1 MKKLTYLLFC
11 LILGIGLATAQTTK
25 VTGTV
30 ISADDN
36 EPIIGASI
44 VVKGTMV
51 GTVTDFD
58 GAFSLDVPSSA
69 KTLVISYVGMKQ
81 QEVPV
86 QPVVNIRLASDTQ
99 NIQEIVVTAIG
110 MKKQEKA
117 LGYAASTVKSDE
129 LVAARSGS
137 VMTGLTGKVAG
148 VNISNAGGTGS
159 SQKVIVRGISSFDAN
174 QPLYVVDGVP
184 IMNDF
189 SGSGTESTALNNT
202 VDFGNAANDINPE
215 DVESV
220 TILKGASATALYG
233 SRAANGVIMITTKRA
248 SAEKLTVTYDGTFMG
263 SNVLR
268 VPQTQDK
275 FGQGWPDWSPME
287 NGSWGPALDGR
298 EHAWGAF
305 SDGTKGSLTPLTK
318 PFSYVKNNMRDFYQT
333 GFETNNNVSVRMG
346 NDKLGLVAS
355 YGNMT
360 STGVMPLNSDKYQRN
375 TISLRGNAKYKRFYS
390 EINFNYVRKDIT
402 RPSTGQGGDG
412 ATMFQEIIQHA
423 TDVDIS
429 GMKDYNNP
437 YYNTDNFYTP
447 YATNPYWVLAN
458 NQNKFQDDRI
468 YGKIEMAFDIMKGLK
483 AVGRVGGDFANT
495 RQKKWNQKATYSPG
509 SWSDLGGKSEEA
521 GTYTERR
528 EYSGQ
533 IDATAY
539 LNADY
544 KIGEDISLGGVVGW
558 NLNTRN
564 FSWINSYLYGLQ
576 QESWF
581 NLENGADK
589 PITTTREESR
599 RLLGLFAQAEF
610 GYKNFWFVNASM
622 RNDWSS
628 TLPKGKN
635 SFFYGGVNTSLILTE
650 LFPEL
655 QSDALNFLKIRAAWG
670 KTGNDAPIYRTS
682 SYYVPTQISLGFGSL
697 YLPINSTMGMT
708 EYNVM
713 PNTALKPE
721 TTTELEFGLTTHLWN
736 NRINLDAAY
745 YNKDTKDQIIS
756 ASLAP
761 ESRYT
766 SMTRNVGKI
775 NNHGVEL
782 ALSVIPIQTR
792 DWEWEIGATF
802 TKNWSEVKELWDGVD
817 EYVLK
822 SGYDVD
828 FVAKVG
834 EPLGIFKVPAV
845 AKTED
850 GKTIVTAAGLPQ
862 IASGEKD
869 IVGSSTPDF
878 LMGFNT
884 RVSWKGFTFG
894 AVVDWRSGGYFYS
907 YTSQLLTF
915 AGNST
920 MTTYNDRQTFV
931 IPNSV
936 KVVNG
941 KYVENN
947 IPVTRSSMYN
957 YWNNASNKDQYRN
970 WVLPKDYVK
979 LREVT
984 LSYSFPKSFMKK
996 TPLTALQL
1004 SLIGRNLFMWTPKK
1018 NNFVDPESTNY
1029 GNDIRSE
1036 LGEFAAA
1043 PTTRTFGG
1051 GVKVT
1056 F

>member
-1 MKKLTYLLFC
+1 MKKLTYLLLC
-11 LILGIGLATAQTTK
+11 LVLGIGLATAQTRK

-30 ISADDN
+30 ISAEDS
-36 EPIIGASI
+36 EPIIGASVI
-44 VVKGTMV
+44 VKGTTT

-69 KTLVISYVGMKQ
+69 KTLVISYVGMIAR
-81 QEVPV
+81 EVPV
-86 QPVVNIRLASDTQ
+86 QDVLRVVLQSGTQ
-99 NIQEIVVTAIG
+99 NLEEVVVTAIG

-117 LGYAASTVKSDE
+117 LGYASSTVKSDD
-129 LVAARSGS
+129 LVAAKSGS
-137 VMTGLTGKVAG
+137 VMSGLSGKVAG
-148 VNISNAGGTGS
+148 VNISNSGGTGS
-159 SQKVIVRGISSFDAN
+159 SQKVIVRGISSFSAN

-189 SGSGTESTALNNT
+189 SGSGTESGALNNT
-202 VDFGNAANDINPE
+202 VDFGNSANDINPE

-220 TILKGASATALYG
+220 TVLKGASATALYG

-248 SAEKLTVTYDGTFMG
+248 GAEKLTVTYDGSFMG

-268 VPQTQDK
+268 VPQTQDR

-287 NGSWGPALDGR
+287 NGSWGPVLDGR

-305 SDGTKGSLTPLTK
+305 SDGTKGNLTPLTK
-318 PFSYVKNNMRDFYQT
+318 PFSYVKNNMRDFYQN
-333 GFETNNNVSVRMG
+333 GFEANNNVSIRMG

-355 YGNMT
+355 YGNVS
-360 STGVMPLNSDKYQRN
+360 STGVMPMNSDKYQRN

-390 EINFNYVRKDIT
+390 EVNFNYVRKDVT

-412 ATMFQEIIQHA
+412 ATMFQEILQHA

-429 GMKDYNNP
+429 SMADYNNP
-437 YYNTDNFYTP
+437 YYNMDNFYTA

-468 YGKIEMAFDIMKGLK
+468 YGKIEMAFDIMDGLK
-483 AVGRVGGDFANT
+483 AVGRFGGDFSNS
-495 RQKKWNQKATYSPG
+495 RQRKWNQKATYAPG
-509 SWSDLGGKSEEA
+509 SWSDLGGKNPEA
-521 GTYTERR
+521 GTYTERT
-528 EYSGQ
+528 EYYGQ

-558 NLNTRN
+558 NLNQRN
-564 FSWINSYLYGLQ
+564 MSYLNSYLYGLQ
-576 QESWF
+576 QEGWF
-581 NLENGADK
+581 SLANGADK
-589 PITTTREESR
+589 PLTESYRESR
-599 RLLGLFAQAEF
+599 RLVGLFAQAEF
-610 GYKNFWFVNASM
+610 GFKNYWFVNASI

-628 TLPKGKN
+628 TLPVGKN
-635 SFFYGGVNTSLILTE
+635 SFFYGGLNTSLIVTD
-650 LFPEL
+650 LFTDL
-655 QSDALNFLKIRAAWG
+655 QSDVLNFLKIRAAWG

-682 SYYVPTQISLGFGSL
+682 AYYIPTQISMGFGDL
-697 YLPINSTMGMT
+697 YLPINSVMGMT
-708 EYNVM
+708 ESNRL
-713 PNTALKPE
+713 PNTDLKPE
-721 TTTELEFGLTTHLWN
+721 ITTEWELGLTTHLFN
-736 NRINLDAAY
+736 NRINLDFAY

-756 ASLAP
+756 AALAP
-761 ESRYT
+761 ETRYT

-775 NNHGVEL
+775 NNHGVEV
-782 ALSVIPIQTR
+782 ALNLIPVQVK
-792 DWEWEIGATF
+792 DFEWELGVTF
-802 TKNWSEVKELWDGVD
+802 TKNWSEVKELWGDVQ

-822 SGYDVD
+822 SGYSVD
-828 FVAKVG
+828 FVAEVG
-834 EPLGIFKVPAV
+834 QPLGVFKVPKV
-845 AKTED
+845 ATTDD
-850 GKTIVTAAGLPQ
+850 GKTIVTSAGLPQ
-862 IASGEKD
+862 IASGEKEV
-869 IVGSSTPDF
+869 VGSSAPNF

-884 RVSWKGFTFG
+884 RFTWKDFSLS
-894 AVVDWRSGGYFYS
+894 AVFDWRDGGYFYS

-920 MTTYNDRQTFV
+920 MTAYNDRQSFV

-941 KYVENN
+941 EYVENN
-947 IPVTRSSMYN
+947 IPVTRSNMYN
-957 YWNNASNKDQYRN
+957 YWNNASNSAQYKN
-970 WVLPKDYVK
+970 WVLPKDYFK
-979 LREVT
+979 LREIT
-984 LSYSFPKSFMKK
+984 LSYNFPKRIMKK
-996 TPLTALQL
+996 TPLTALQV

-1029 GNDIRSE
+1029 GNDIYSE
-1036 LGEFAAA
+1036 LGEFASA

>member
-1 MKKLTYLLFC
+1 M
-11 LILGIGLATAQTTK
+11 IAREI
-25 VTGTV
+25 
-30 ISADDN
+30 
-36 EPIIGASI
+36 
-44 VVKGTMV
+44 
-51 GTVTDFD
+51 
-58 GAFSLDVPSSA
+58 
-69 KTLVISYVGMKQ
+69 
-81 QEVPV
+81 PV
-86 QPVVNIRLASDTQ
+86 QPVLKVVLQSGTQ
-99 NIQEIVVTAIG
+99 NLEEVVVTAIG

-117 LGYAASTVKSDE
+117 LGYAASTVKSDD
-129 LVAARSGS
+129 LVAAKSGS

-148 VNISNAGGTGS
+148 VNITNAGGTGS

-189 SGSGTESTALNNT
+189 SGSGTELTALNNT

-220 TILKGASATALYG
+220 TVLKGASATALYG

-305 SDGTKGSLTPLTK
+305 SDGSEGNLTPLTK
-318 PFSYVKNNMRDFYQT
+318 PFSYVKDNIRDFYQT
-333 GFETNNNVSVRMG
+333 GFEANNNVSIRMG

-355 YGNMT
+355 YGNVT
-360 STGVMPLNSDKYQRN
+360 STGVMPMDADKYQRN

-390 EINFNYVRKDIT
+390 EVNFNYVRKDIT

-412 ATMFQEIIQHA
+412 ATMFQEILQHA
-423 TDVDIS
+423 TDVSFSD
-429 GMKDYNNP
+429 MKDFNNP
-437 YYNTDNFYTP
+437 YYNMDNFYTA

-458 NQNKFQDDRI
+458 NQNKYQDDRI
-468 YGKIEMAFDIMKGLK
+468 YGKVELQFDITENLK
-483 AVGRVGGDFANT
+483 AVGRMGGDFSNS
-495 RQKKWNQKATYSPG
+495 RQKKWNQKATYTPG
-509 SWSDLGGKSEEA
+509 SWSDLGGKNEEA

-539 LNADY
+539 LNANY
-544 KIGEDISLGGVVGW
+544 TIGDNITLGGLIGW
-558 NLNTRN
+558 NLNTRTL
-564 FSWINSYLYGLQ
+564 SWINSYLYGLQ

-589 PITTTREESR
+589 PITTTREERR
-599 RLLGLFAQAEF
+599 RLVGLFAQAEF
-610 GYKNFWFVNASM
+610 GFKNFWFVNASI

-650 LFPEL
+650 LFPAL
-655 QSDALNFLKIRAAWG
+655 QSDALNFLKVRLAWG
-670 KTGNDAPIYRTS
+670 KTGNDAPVYRTS
-682 SYYVPTQISLGFGSL
+682 SYYVPTQIKLGFGNV

-713 PNTALKPE
+713 PNTGLKPE
-721 TTTELEFGLTTHLWN
+721 ITTETEFGLTTHLWN
-736 NRINLDAAY
+736 NRINLDFAY

-761 ESRYT
+761 ETRYT
-766 SMTRNVGKI
+766 EMTRNVGKV
-775 NNHGVEL
+775 NNHGIEM
-782 ALSVIPIQTR
+782 AFSIIPVQTK

-802 TKNWSEVKELWDGVD
+802 TKNWSEVKKLWDNVD

-822 SGYDVD
+822 TGYSVD

-834 EPLGIFKVPAV
+834 EPLGIFKVPKV
-845 AKTED
+845 ATTED
-850 GKTIVTAAGLPQ
+850 GKTIVTSAGLPQ
-862 IASGEKD
+862 VAAGEKD
-869 IVGSSTPDF
+869 IIGSSNPNF

-884 RVSWKGFTFG
+884 RLSWKGFTLS
-894 AVVDWRSGGYFYS
+894 AVLDWRDGGYFYS

-915 AGNST
+915 SGNST
-920 MTTYNDRQTFV
+920 MTVFNDRQSFI

-941 KYVENN
+941 QYVENN
-947 IPVTRSSMYN
+947 IPITRSNMYN
-957 YWNNASNKDQYRN
+957 YWNNASNSAQYRN
-970 WVLPKDYVK
+970 WVLPKDYLK
-979 LREVT
+979 LREIT
-984 LSYSFPKSFMKK
+984 ISYSFPKSLMKK
-996 TPLTALQL
+996 TPLTALQV
-1004 SLIGRNLFMWTPKK
+1004 SLIGRNLFMWTPKA

-1043 PTTRTFGG
+1043 PTTRTFGA

>member
-1 MKKLTYLLFC
+1 MKKLTYLLLC
-11 LILGIGLATAQTTK
+11 LTLGIGLATAQTTK

-30 ISADDN
+30 ISAEDS
-36 EPIIGASI
+36 EPIIGASVI
-44 VVKGTMV
+44 VKGTTT

-58 GAFSLDVPSSA
+58 GAFSLDVPTSA
-69 KTLVISYVGMKQ
+69 KTLVISYVGMIAR
-81 QEVPV
+81 EVLI
-86 QPVVNIRLASDTQ
+86 QPVLKVVLQSGTQ
-99 NIQEIVVTAIG
+99 NLEEVVVTAIG

-117 LGYAASTVKSDE
+117 LGYAASTVKSDD

-148 VNISNAGGTGS
+148 VNITSAGGTGT
-159 SQKVIVRGISSFDAN
+159 SQKVIVRGISSFEAN

-189 SGSGTESTALNNT
+189 SGVGTDRTATNNT

-220 TILKGASATALYG
+220 TVLKGASATALYG

-248 SAEKLTVTYDGTFMG
+248 NAEKLTVTYDGTFMG

-298 EHAWGAF
+298 DHAWGAF
-305 SDGTKGSLTPLTK
+305 SDGTEGNLTPLVK
-318 PFSYVKNNMRDFYQT
+318 PFSYVKNNIRDFYQT
-333 GFETNNNVSVRMG
+333 GFEANNNVSVRMG

-355 YGNMT
+355 YGNVS
-360 STGVMPLNSDKYQRN
+360 STGVMPMDADKYQRN

-390 EINFNYVRKDIT
+390 EVNFNYVRKDIT

-412 ATMFQEIIQHA
+412 ATMFQEILQHA
-423 TDVDIS
+423 TDVS
-429 GMKDYNNP
+429 FSEMKDFNNP
-437 YYNTDNFYTP
+437 YYNMDNYYTA

-468 YGKIEMAFDIMKGLK
+468 YGKIELQFDILEGLK
-483 AVGRVGGDFANT
+483 AVGRIGGDFTNS
-495 RQKKWNQKATYSPG
+495 RQKKWNQKATYTPG
-509 SWSDLGGKSEEA
+509 SWSEIGGKNEEA

-539 LNADY
+539 LNANY
-544 KIGEDISLGGVVGW
+544 KIGEDISVGGLVGW

-564 FSWINSYLYGLQ
+564 FSYIDSYLYGLQ
-576 QESWF
+576 QEGWF
-581 NLENGADK
+581 HVENGADK
-589 PITTTREESR
+589 PITTTTEENR
-599 RLLGLFAQAEF
+599 RLIGLFAQAEF
-610 GYKNFWFVNASM
+610 GYKNFWFVNASV

-628 TLPKGKN
+628 TLPTNKN

-650 LFPEL
+650 LFPAL
-655 QSDALNFLKIRAAWG
+655 QSDALNFLKVRAAWG
-670 KTGNDAPIYRTS
+670 KTGNDAPVYKTT
-682 SYYVPTQISLGFGSL
+682 SYYKPTQISLGFGDL
-697 YLPINSTMGMT
+697 YLPINSTMGMS
-708 EYNVM
+708 EYDVM
-713 PNTALKPE
+713 PNNNLKPE
-721 TTTELEFGLTTHLWN
+721 ITTEVEFGLTSHLWD
-736 NRINLDAAY
+736 NRINLDFAY

-756 ASLAP
+756 AKLAP
-761 ESRYT
+761 ETRYT
-766 SMTRNVGKI
+766 DMTRNVGKV
-775 NNHGVEL
+775 NNHGVEI
-782 ALSVIPIQTR
+782 AFSIIPVQTK
-792 DWEWEIGATF
+792 DWEWEIGTTF
-802 TKNWSEVKELWDGVD
+802 TKNWSEVKKLWGDVD

-822 SGYDVD
+822 SAYSVD

-834 EPLGIFKVPAV
+834 EPLGIFKVPKV
-845 AKTED
+845 ATTED
-850 GKTIVTAAGLPQ
+850 GKTIVTSAGLPQ

-869 IVGSSTPDF
+869 VVGSSNPNF

-884 RVSWKGFTFG
+884 RLSWKGFTLS
-894 AVVDWRSGGYFYS
+894 AVIDWRDGGYFYS

-915 AGNST
+915 SGNST
-920 MTTYNDRQTFV
+920 MTAFNDRQSF
-931 IPNSV
+931 ILPNSV

-941 KYVENN
+941 QYVENN
-947 IPVTRSSMYN
+947 IPITRSNMYN
-957 YWNNASNKDQYRN
+957 YWNNASNSAQYRN

-984 LSYSFPKSFMKK
+984 LSYSFPKRLMQK
-996 TPLTALQL
+996 TPLTGLQV
-1004 SLIGRNLFMWTPKK
+1004 SLIGRNLFMWTPKA
-1018 NNFVDPESTNY
+1018 NNFIDPESTNY
-1029 GNDIRSE
+1029 GNDVRSE

-1043 PTTRTFGG
+1043 PTTRTFGA